1 MVDDSKENDLI
12 KTLSLRKVQLLN
24 EMQESQILL
33 ANAQARVEEI
43 DKELNLLSSLLD
55 LHLNQQRKVVTD
67 DKNLFLP
74 KYLF

>member
-12 KTLSLRKVQLLN
+12 KTLSLRKVQLFN

-43 DKELNLLSSLLD
+43 DKELNLVSSLSL
-55 LHLNQQRKVVTD
+55 TTFSYS
-67 DKNLFLP
+67 FL
-74 KYLF
+74 